1 MQKLLI
7 ASIRLVRALVE
18 RCADSYTT
26 RDPAGGSALSMQ
38 LDIGH
43 HRAAV
48 TRVHAWLQVVDSKY
62 LQSSLFTRQKRLRT
76 EALPRTAV
84 LQS

>member
-1 MQKLLI
+1 MSPQQKLLI

-18 RCADSYTT
+18 RCLDSYTT
-26 RDPAGGSALSMQ
+26 RRLEVDPLSMQ
-38 LDIGH
+38 LDIGIT
-43 HRAAV
+43 AAD

-62 LQSSLFTRQKRLRT
+62 LQSRLFTRQTRLRT
-76 EALPRTAV
+76 EALPRV